1 MTAALVC
8 AGCCLLWMTP
18 AQAQY
23 EERTALPLRNGDT
36 YVVQTGKTITVSYDN
51 RNGKP
56 TSDDNSTIVYGVQL
70 DSGSAAVQ
78 GGVVAITAQ
87 SWGGTAKQDAY
98 AEAYGL
104 YAAANESINV
114 DGKTDIMAQA
124 VAGTASDD
132 ASAFVFGI
140 KADGAGST
148 ITVSDKVNIQVQ
160 AWGGVS
166 DYTSAQ
172 ANGLQVY
179 GDNSTVTIGGSA
191 AIRAQATGGAANT
204 ASGDAS
210 AYVNGIQAYG
220 DNSAVTI
227 SGDTAITV
235 QAAGGRGKDAIESQ
249 KAKAYAYGV
258 ANDGKGRIELKSNV
272 EVAAQAAGGE
282 AQAVNGEAYAEA
294 YGLQTSVTD
303 SSIAIGGDANVAVLA
318 TGGKA
323 DAAGGDAS
331 ANAYGIYT
339 SGSNSTISIDG
350 AANVTVQADGGMAAT
365 SLNMAAAAYGLY
377 VGRDASSITIGGDA
391 VIKAQARGGTVSGVQ
406 AKAKAWSLYASGD
419 NSSITINAA
428 EEHTVQLTGDV
439 GAVNKGKVTA
449 RLTNADSFLQ
459 GNVLTDS
466 SGTVDLIVANGAS
479 WQPVYDNRNGSFFN
493 RDGYNNVDSN
503 GYQTIVNNIDK
514 ITLQNGGVV
523 DLGWDTPLR
532 GGSWRTMKIND
543 LTTNDGVIRINSDI
557 TNNVG
562 DVLEIAS
569 VNAGASLGVQVG
581 YDQASQ
587 KGWGTYEGRYTV
599 LTGAAAENIDTTYG
613 LFYENRAGA
622 YTPTMEGADMVALK
636 IEPSSNIKAAG
647 NAAYSALQLGT
658 VVSNHLDKRLG
669 ELRDGS
675 EDGVW
680 ARVYGGDLKNSAHG
694 QMKTRYKAIQG
705 GYDQAYDENG
715 GTGRIGGAF
724 SYASGDLELSRGGGD
739 NKAWDFALYKTWQG
753 AKGHYYDLVLHYGK
767 VDTDYHT
774 TDLSRHYSTASF
786 DAHTLGLTAEY
797 GYRKDLKAG
806 WYCQPQAEVSW
817 FRLGSADYTANSGM
831 QVAQDGATSLQG
843 RLGIGVGRK
852 LANGTHYY
860 ATLSGV
866 HEFDGKVSLRGDGMG
881 YEQDYGG
888 TWGEFVL
895 GVTAPIDKRW
905 DGYASAERLFG
916 GDVGSTWQLNAGV
929 RLRF

>member
-124 VAGTASDD
+124 VGGTASDD

-148 ITVSDKVNIQVQ
+148 ITVSDKANIQVQ
-160 AWGGVS
+160 SWGGVS
-166 DYTSAQ
+166 DYASAQ
-172 ANGLQVY
+172 ANGLQAY

-191 AIRAQATGGAANT
+191 AIRALATGGAANT

-227 SGDTAITV
+227 SGDTAIIV
-235 QAAGGRGKDAIESQ
+235 QAAGGRGKDAIEFQ

-258 ANDGKGRIELKSNV
+258 ANDGKGKIELKSNV

-323 DAAGGDAS
+323 DAAGGNAS

-365 SLNMAAAAYGLY
+365 SLNMTAEAYGLY
-377 VGRDASSITIGGDA
+377 AGKSASSITIGGDA

-406 AKAKAWSLYASGD
+406 AKAKARSLYASGD
-419 NSSITINAA
+419 NSSITVNAA

-439 GAVNKGKVTA
+439 EAVNKGRVTVQ
-449 RLTNADSFLQ
+449 LTNADSFLQ

-466 SGTVDLIVANGAS
+466 SGTVDLTVANSAV
-479 WQPVYDNRNGSFFN
+479 WQPLYDNRNGSFFD
-493 RDGYNNVDSN
+493 RSEYDNVTGND
-503 GYQTIVNNIDK
+503 YKTTVNNIDK
-514 ITLQNGGVV
+514 ITLQNGGVI
-523 DLGWDTPLR
+523 DLSWDMPLR

-562 DVLEIAS
+562 DVFEIAN

-581 YDQASQ
+581 YDKASQ

-599 LTGAAAENIDTTYG
+599 LTGAAAENIATYG

-622 YTPTMEGADMVALK
+622 YTPIMDGADMVALK

-724 SYASGDLELSRGGGD
+724 SYASGDLELPRGGGD

-753 AKGHYYDLVLHYGK
+753 AKGHYYDLGLHYGK

-774 TDLSRHYSTASF
+774 TDLSRHYSIASF

-797 GYRKDLKAG
+797 GYRKDLQAG

-817 FRLGSADYTANSGM
+817 FRLGSADYTASSGM
-831 QVAQDGATSLQG
+831 QVAQDSAISLQG

-895 GVTAPIDKRW
+895 GVTAPIDKSW